1 MIIRAAT
8 TMTLIAGLA
17 ISAASAIANESRV
30 TGGDNAY
37 YIADHSGPTFSSA
50 DFSADFV
57 WPESRLKGGDGYD
70 GPEDE
75 SGTFEVYVIHEEK
88 KGGDNQ

>member
-1 MIIRAAT
+1 MIIRIAT

-17 ISAASAIANESRV
+17 ISAASAIANEKRV

-37 YIADHSGPTFSSA
+37 YISEHSGQTFSSV
-50 DFSADFV
+50 DFS
-57 WPESRLKGGDGYD
+57 WPESQFKGGDGYN
-70 GPEDE
+70 GPVE
-75 SGTFEVYVIHEEK
+75 SKAFKAYVIHEEK